1 VYVPVSKTALD
12 PVLVWFLAI
21 RYDLP
26 IPALILD
33 EALAILGPFS
43 DLLRLAGA
51 VFIKRDPNLRSTLA
65 TAVTSAYI
73 QYLIRERGA
82 LTLIL
87 DKVRSRT
94 GIFQPPFDD
103 GLIEMILK
111 SNDEQDVVFVP
122 INITYE
128 EVPDLAL
135 LIQQDVQSNKKNS
148 RRTSGVP
155 PDMGVGGGLQRSRT
169 TSNRMSTPTKLSR
182 PSDSRSHRV
191 RSRSLGNGQHEEKS
205 NSGSLQGTHNGKL
218 LVGVGKP
225 ICVSEGY
232 LEAKALTDAIQ
243 KEQKKAIVVSP
254 ISMVA
259 AILLYSRVRGNCIDL
274 NTMKGNLEY
283 LSSFIKGQGI
293 PMDWQGKTK
302 IVFERVIPNKKKT
315 PRLDFEDCET
325 IIFYNIRLLEKNS
338 NIVTIDERNSGFMFR
353 ISTRSESILQLAY
366 YANQV
371 KKTIYLK

>member
-1 VYVPVSKTALD
+1 VILTVFPLKIREAVNGNKRVVYVPVSKTALD
-12 PVLVWFLAI
+12 PVLVWFLTI

-65 TAVTSAYI
+65 TAVTSAYM
-73 QYLIRERGA
+73 QYLMRERGA

-94 GIFQPPFDD
+94 GIFQPPFND

-135 LIQQDVQSNKKNS
+135 LIEQDVQSNKKRD
-148 RRTSGVP
+148 RRASGVP
-155 PDMGVGGGLQRSRT
+155 FDIGIGGGLQRSRT
-169 TSNRMSTPTKLSR
+169 TSNRMSTPTKVSR

-191 RSRSLGNGQHEEKS
+191 RSRSLGNGQREEKS
-205 NSGSLQGTHNGKL
+205 SGSLQGVHNGKL

-225 ICVSEGY
+225 ICISEGY
-232 LEAKALTDAIQ
+232 VEAQALRDAIQ

-274 NTMKGNLEY
+274 NTMKGHLEY

-293 PMDWQGKTK
+293 PMDWQGK
-302 IVFERVIPNKKKT
+302 IKK
-315 PRLDFEDCET
+315 
-325 IIFYNIRLLEKNS
+325 
-338 NIVTIDERNSGFMFR
+338 
-353 ISTRSESILQLAY
+353 
-366 YANQV
+366 
-371 KKTIYLK
+371 